1 MEVWRRAKKLHPQ
14 RKPVLAFVPTDDI
27 LCYGSKR
34 EMKLSDL
41 AGAWNVTD
49 REMREIWKGLRRIR
63 SVSPKLSDIAG
74 SRTISEEDWQN
85 AQRVIQNAETS
96 TSRGR
101 KASLLMNESL
111 RRRPAKGQDSTKVI
125 RYWRN
130 RRLA

>member
-1 MEVWRRAKKLHPQ
+1 VY
-14 RKPVLAFVPTDDI
+14 
-27 LCYGSKR
+27 YGSKR
-34 EMKLSDL
+34 GTKLSDS

-49 REMREIWKGLRRIR
+49 NEMREISIGLRRIR
-63 SVSPKLSDIAG
+63 STAPKLSDIAG

-101 KASLLMNESL
+101 QASLLMNESL